1 MGYKAPQHSGD
12 DKETKELTGQIERI
26 TYSDAESGYAVLRI
40 AVKGYPDLV
49 TAVGTIASPAVGE
62 VLSMR
67 GIWTDHP
74 KFGSQFKIVEY
85 RSFAPSSIQGIEK
98 YLGSG
103 LIKGIG
109 PSIAEKIVS
118 LFGAEAFKILD
129 TKPEKLL
136 EIEGIG
142 EKKAAAIH
150 EAWLEQREMRG
161 VMLFLQ
167 SYGIGTGYALR
178 VFRHYGSASVQVLQ
192 ENPYRLAVDIF
203 GIGFVTADKI
213 ACSMGFS
220 KESPLR
226 IRAGVLHVMNE
237 LTRDGHVFVPIEGLT
252 ASAADILSVSPELV
266 EKGIEDCRLNQEL
279 IIEWYTDME
288 GKDDCAV
295 YLPPFH
301 YAEVHSAKNLCRI
314 LTSPFNGHY
323 AASEVVIPWVQQEL
337 GISFAGQQTEALKT
351 ALSSQVMVITGGP
364 GTGKTT
370 LIKAIIKIRSARGF
384 RIMLAAPTGRAA
396 KRMTEATGH
405 EAKTIHRMLE
415 YTGSSMAGGDFMKN
429 ETNTLDC
436 DLLVVDEAS
445 MIDQILFHHLLKAIP
460 KDASVVFVGDVDQL
474 PSVGPGNVLKDIID
488 SGVCPVVHLKEIFRQ
503 GKESMIVVNAHKIN
517 SGEMPCFD
525 DKGDGNSP
533 CDFYFIE
540 QNDPDKALEIIKELV
555 TLRIPQKFG
564 FDPVKDIQVLTPMH
578 RGSVGTTRLNSELRE
593 ALNIRHGSKVQRMGR
608 IVQEGDKVMQIRN
621 NYEKDVYNGDIGTVL
636 RIDGEESKV
645 IVEMDSGRVSYDFS
659 ELDELIHAYAVSI
672 HKSQGSE
679 YPAVVIPITTQHYM
693 MLQRNL
699 LYTGITRGKKLVV
712 LVGTKKAVA
721 IAVKNDKT
729 RKRYTRLAGRLKE
742 CLKGRATI

>member
-1 MGYKAPQHSGD
+1 MGYKGTQYSGD
-12 DKETKELTGQIERI
+12 DKEIKELTGQIERI

-62 VLSMR
+62 VLSMK
-67 GIWTDHP
+67 GLWTDHP

-142 EKKAAAIH
+142 DKKAAAIH

-213 ACSMGFS
+213 ASSMGFS

-226 IRAGVLHVMNE
+226 IRAGVLHVINE
-237 LTRDGHVFVPIEGLT
+237 LTRDGHVFVPIEELT
-252 ASAADILSVSPELV
+252 ASAAEILSVSPELV
-266 EKGIEDCRLNQEL
+266 EKGIEDGRLNQEL
-279 IIEWYTDME
+279 IIEWYMDIE

-314 LTSPFNGHY
+314 LSSPFNGQY
-323 AASEVVIPWVQQEL
+323 AAPDVVIPWVQQEL

-503 GKESMIVVNAHKIN
+503 GEESMIVVNAHKIN

-525 DKGDGNSP
+525 DKSNGTSP

-593 ALNIRHGSKVQRMGR
+593 VLNIQHGSKIQRMGR

-679 YPAVVIPITTQHYM
+679 YPAVVIPIMTQHYM

-729 RKRYTRLAGRLKE
+729 RKRYTRLAGRLKD
-742 CLKGRATI
+742 CLKG

>member
-1 MGYKAPQHSGD
+1 MGYKGTQYSGD
-12 DKETKELTGQIERI
+12 DKEIKELTGQIERI

-62 VLSMR
+62 VLSMK
-67 GIWTDHP
+67 GLWTDHP

-85 RSFAPSSIQGIEK
+85 RSFAPSSVQGIEK

-142 EKKAAAIH
+142 DKKAAAIH

-213 ACSMGFS
+213 ASSMGFS

-226 IRAGVLHVMNE
+226 IRAGVLHVINE
-237 LTRDGHVFVPIEGLT
+237 LTRDGHVFVPIEELT
-252 ASAADILSVSPELV
+252 ASAAEILSVSPELV
-266 EKGIEDCRLNQEL
+266 EKGIEDGRLNQEL
-279 IIEWYTDME
+279 IIEWYTDIE

-314 LTSPFNGHY
+314 LSSPFNGQY
-323 AASEVVIPWVQQEL
+323 AAPDVVIPWVQQEL

-503 GKESMIVVNAHKIN
+503 GEESMIVVNAHKIN

-525 DKGDGNSP
+525 DKSNGTSP

-593 ALNIRHGSKVQRMGR
+593 VLNIQHGSKVQRMGR

-679 YPAVVIPITTQHYM
+679 YPAVVIPIMTQHYM

-729 RKRYTRLAGRLKE
+729 RKRYTRLAGRLKD
-742 CLKGRATI
+742 CLKG

>member
-1 MGYKAPQHSGD
+1 MGYKGTQYSGD
-12 DKETKELTGQIERI
+12 DKEIKELTGQIERI

-62 VLSMR
+62 VLSMK
-67 GIWTDHP
+67 GLWTDHP

-142 EKKAAAIH
+142 DKKAAAIH

-213 ACSMGFS
+213 ASSMGFS

-226 IRAGVLHVMNE
+226 IRAGVLHVINE
-237 LTRDGHVFVPIEGLT
+237 LTRDGHVFVPIEELT
-252 ASAADILSVSPELV
+252 ASAAEILSVSPELV
-266 EKGIEDCRLNQEL
+266 EKGIEDGRLNQEL
-279 IIEWYTDME
+279 IIEWYTDIE

-314 LTSPFNGHY
+314 LSSPFNGQY
-323 AASEVVIPWVQQEL
+323 AAPDVVIPWVQQEL
-337 GISFAGQQTEALKT
+337 GISFPGQQTEALKT

-503 GKESMIVVNAHKIN
+503 GEESMIVVNAHKIN

-525 DKGDGNSP
+525 DKSNGTSP

-593 ALNIRHGSKVQRMGR
+593 VLNIQHGSKIQRMGR

-679 YPAVVIPITTQHYM
+679 YPAVVIPIMTQHYM

-729 RKRYTRLAGRLKE
+729 RKRYTRLAGRLKD
-742 CLKGRATI
+742 CLKG

>member
-1 MGYKAPQHSGD
+1 MGYKGTQYSGD
-12 DKETKELTGQIERI
+12 DKEIKELTGQIERI

-62 VLSMR
+62 VLSMK
-67 GIWTDHP
+67 GLWTDHP

-85 RSFAPSSIQGIEK
+85 RSFAPSSVQGIEK

-142 EKKAAAIH
+142 DKKAAAIH

-192 ENPYRLAVDIF
+192 ENPYRLAVDIL

-213 ACSMGFS
+213 ASSMGFS

-226 IRAGVLHVMNE
+226 IRAGVLHVINE
-237 LTRDGHVFVPIEGLT
+237 LTRDGHVFVPIEELT
-252 ASAADILSVSPELV
+252 ASASEILSVSPELV
-266 EKGIEDCRLNQEL
+266 EKGIEDGRLNQEL
-279 IIEWYTDME
+279 IIEWYTDIE

-314 LTSPFNGHY
+314 LSSPFNGQY
-323 AASEVVIPWVQQEL
+323 AAPDVVIPWVQQEL

-503 GKESMIVVNAHKIN
+503 GEESMIVVNAHKIN

-525 DKGDGNSP
+525 DKSNGTSP

-593 ALNIRHGSKVQRMGR
+593 VLNIQHGSKVQRMGR

-679 YPAVVIPITTQHYM
+679 YPAVVIPIMTQHYM

-729 RKRYTRLAGRLKE
+729 RKRYTRLAGRLKD
-742 CLKGRATI
+742 CLKG

>member
-1 MGYKAPQHSGD
+1 MGYKGTQYSGD
-12 DKETKELTGQIERI
+12 DKEIKELTGQIERI

-62 VLSMR
+62 VLSMK
-67 GIWTDHP
+67 GLWTDHP
-74 KFGSQFKIVEY
+74 KFGSQFKIVGY
-85 RSFAPSSIQGIEK
+85 RSFAPSSAQGIEK

-118 LFGAEAFKILD
+118 LFGADAFKILD
-129 TKPEKLL
+129 TNPEKLL

-213 ACSMGFS
+213 AYSMGFS

-226 IRAGVLHVMNE
+226 IRAGVLHVINE
-237 LTRDGHVFVPIEGLT
+237 LTRDGHVFVPIEELT
-252 ASAADILSVSPELV
+252 ASAAEILSVSPELV
-266 EKGIEDCRLNQEL
+266 EKGIEDGRLNQEL
-279 IIEWYTDME
+279 IIEWYTDIE

-314 LTSPFNGHY
+314 LSSPFNGQY
-323 AASEVVIPWVQQEL
+323 AAPDVVIPWVQQEL

-415 YTGSSMAGGDFMKN
+415 YTGSSMTGGDFMKN

-503 GKESMIVVNAHKIN
+503 GEESMIVVNAHKIN

-525 DKGDGNSP
+525 DKSNGTSP

-593 ALNIRHGSKVQRMGR
+593 VLNIQHGSKVQRMGR

-645 IVEMDSGRVSYDFS
+645 TVEMDSGRVSYDFS

-679 YPAVVIPITTQHYM
+679 YPAVVIPIMTQHYM

-729 RKRYTRLAGRLKE
+729 RKRYTRLAGRLKD
-742 CLKGRATI
+742 CLKG

>member
-1 MGYKAPQHSGD
+1 MGYKGTQYSGD
-12 DKETKELTGQIERI
+12 DKEIKELTGQIERI

-62 VLSMR
+62 VLSMK
-67 GIWTDHP
+67 GLWTDHP

-85 RSFAPSSIQGIEK
+85 RSFAPSSVQGIEK

-142 EKKAAAIH
+142 DKKAAAIH

-213 ACSMGFS
+213 ASSMGFS

-226 IRAGVLHVMNE
+226 IRAGVLHVINE
-237 LTRDGHVFVPIEGLT
+237 LTRDGHVFVPIEELT
-252 ASAADILSVSPELV
+252 ASAAEILSVSPELV
-266 EKGIEDCRLNQEL
+266 EKGIEDGRLNQEL
-279 IIEWYTDME
+279 IIEWYTDIE

-314 LTSPFNGHY
+314 LSSPFNGQY
-323 AASEVVIPWVQQEL
+323 AAPDVVIPWVQQEL
-337 GISFAGQQTEALKT
+337 GISFPGQQTEALKT

-503 GKESMIVVNAHKIN
+503 GEESMIVVNAHKIN

-525 DKGDGNSP
+525 DKSNGTSP

-593 ALNIRHGSKVQRMGR
+593 VLNIQHGSKVQRMGR

-679 YPAVVIPITTQHYM
+679 YPAVVIPIMTQHYM

-729 RKRYTRLAGRLKE
+729 RKRYTRLAGRLKD
-742 CLKGRATI
+742 CLKG

>member
-1 MGYKAPQHSGD
+1 MGYKGTQYSGD
-12 DKETKELTGQIERI
+12 DKEIKELTGQIERI

-62 VLSMR
+62 VLSMK
-67 GIWTDHP
+67 GLWTDHP

-142 EKKAAAIH
+142 DKKAAAIH

-213 ACSMGFS
+213 ASSMGFS

-226 IRAGVLHVMNE
+226 IRAGVLHVINE
-237 LTRDGHVFVPIEGLT
+237 LTRDGHVFVPIEELT
-252 ASAADILSVSPELV
+252 ASAAEILSVSPELV
-266 EKGIEDCRLNQEL
+266 EKGIEDGRLNQEL
-279 IIEWYTDME
+279 IIEWYTDIE

-314 LTSPFNGHY
+314 LSSPFNGQY
-323 AASEVVIPWVQQEL
+323 AAPDVVIPWVQQEL
-337 GISFAGQQTEALKT
+337 GISFPGQQTEALKT

-503 GKESMIVVNAHKIN
+503 GEESMIVVNAHKIN

-525 DKGDGNSP
+525 DKSNGTSP

-593 ALNIRHGSKVQRMGR
+593 VLNIQHGSKVQRMGR

-679 YPAVVIPITTQHYM
+679 YPAVVIPIMTQHYM

-729 RKRYTRLAGRLKE
+729 RKRYTRLAGRLKD
-742 CLKGRATI
+742 CLKG

>member
-1 MGYKAPQHSGD
+1 MGYKGTQYSGD
-12 DKETKELTGQIERI
+12 DKEIKELTGQIERI

-40 AVKGYPDLV
+40 AVKSYPDLV

-62 VLSMR
+62 VLSMK
-67 GIWTDHP
+67 GLWTDHP

-142 EKKAAAIH
+142 DKKAAAIH

-213 ACSMGFS
+213 ASSMGFS

-226 IRAGVLHVMNE
+226 IRAGVLHVINE
-237 LTRDGHVFVPIEGLT
+237 LTRDGHVFVPIEELT
-252 ASAADILSVSPELV
+252 ASASEILSVSPELV
-266 EKGIEDCRLNQEL
+266 EKGIEDGRLNQEL
-279 IIEWYTDME
+279 IIEWYMDIE

-314 LTSPFNGHY
+314 LSSPFNGQY
-323 AASEVVIPWVQQEL
+323 AAPDVVIPWVQQEL
-337 GISFAGQQTEALKT
+337 GISFPGQQTEALKT

-503 GKESMIVVNAHKIN
+503 GEESMIVVNAHKIN

-525 DKGDGNSP
+525 DKSNGTSP

-593 ALNIRHGSKVQRMGR
+593 VLNIQHGSKVQRMGR
-608 IVQEGDKVMQIRN
+608 IVQEGDKVMQICN

-679 YPAVVIPITTQHYM
+679 YPAVVIPIMTQHYM

-729 RKRYTRLAGRLKE
+729 RKRYTRLAGRLKD
-742 CLKGRATI
+742 CLKG

>member
-314 LTSPFNGHY
+314 LTSPFNRHY

>member
-1 MGYKAPQHSGD
+1 MGYKGTQYSGD
-12 DKETKELTGQIERI
+12 DKEIKELTGQIERI

-62 VLSMR
+62 VLSMK
-67 GIWTDHP
+67 GLWTDHP

-142 EKKAAAIH
+142 DKKAAAIH

-213 ACSMGFS
+213 ASSMGFS

-226 IRAGVLHVMNE
+226 IRAGVLHVINE
-237 LTRDGHVFVPIEGLT
+237 LTRDGHVFVPIEELT
-252 ASAADILSVSPELV
+252 ASAAEILSVSPELV
-266 EKGIEDCRLNQEL
+266 EKGIEDGRLNQEL
-279 IIEWYTDME
+279 IIEWYTDIE

-314 LTSPFNGHY
+314 LSSPFNGQY
-323 AASEVVIPWVQQEL
+323 AAPDVVIPWVQQEL

-503 GKESMIVVNAHKIN
+503 GEESMIVVNAHKIN

-525 DKGDGNSP
+525 DKSNGTSP

-593 ALNIRHGSKVQRMGR
+593 VLNIQHGSKVQRMGR

-679 YPAVVIPITTQHYM
+679 YPAVVIPIMTQHYM

-729 RKRYTRLAGRLKE
+729 RKRYTRLAGRLKD
-742 CLKGRATI
+742 CLKG

>member
-1 MGYKAPQHSGD
+1 MGYKGTQYSGD
-12 DKETKELTGQIERI
+12 DKEIKELTGQIERI

-62 VLSMR
+62 VLSMK
-67 GIWTDHP
+67 GLWTDHP

-85 RSFAPSSIQGIEK
+85 RSFAPSSVQGIEK

-142 EKKAAAIH
+142 DKKAAAIH

-213 ACSMGFS
+213 ASSMGFS

-226 IRAGVLHVMNE
+226 IRAGVLHVINE
-237 LTRDGHVFVPIEGLT
+237 LTRDGHVFVPIEELT
-252 ASAADILSVSPELV
+252 ASASEILSVSPELV
-266 EKGIEDCRLNQEL
+266 EKGIEDGRLNQEL
-279 IIEWYTDME
+279 IIEWYTDIE

-314 LTSPFNGHY
+314 LSSPFNGQY
-323 AASEVVIPWVQQEL
+323 AAPDVVIPWVQQEL

-503 GKESMIVVNAHKIN
+503 GEESMIVVNAHKIN

-525 DKGDGNSP
+525 DKSNGTSP

-593 ALNIRHGSKVQRMGR
+593 VLNIQHGSKVQRMGR

-679 YPAVVIPITTQHYM
+679 YPAVVIPIMTQHYM

-729 RKRYTRLAGRLKE
+729 RKRYTRLAGRLKD
-742 CLKGRATI
+742 CLKG

>member
-1 MGYKAPQHSGD
+1 MGYKGTQYSGD
-12 DKETKELTGQIERI
+12 DKEIKELTGQIERI

-62 VLSMR
+62 VLSMK
-67 GIWTDHP
+67 GLWTDHP

-142 EKKAAAIH
+142 DKKAAAIH

-213 ACSMGFS
+213 ASSMGFS

-226 IRAGVLHVMNE
+226 IRAGVLHVINE
-237 LTRDGHVFVPIEGLT
+237 LTRDGHVFVPIEELT
-252 ASAADILSVSPELV
+252 ASASEILSVSPELV
-266 EKGIEDCRLNQEL
+266 EKGIEDGRLNQEL
-279 IIEWYTDME
+279 IIEWYTDIE

-314 LTSPFNGHY
+314 LSSPFNGQY
-323 AASEVVIPWVQQEL
+323 AAPDVVIPWVQQEL

-503 GKESMIVVNAHKIN
+503 GEESMIVVNAHKIN

-525 DKGDGNSP
+525 DKSNGTSP

-593 ALNIRHGSKVQRMGR
+593 VLNIQHGSKIQRMGR

-636 RIDGEESKV
+636 RIDGEES
-645 IVEMDSGRVSYDFS
+645 
-659 ELDELIHAYAVSI
+659 
-672 HKSQGSE
+672 
-679 YPAVVIPITTQHYM
+679 
-693 MLQRNL
+693 
-699 LYTGITRGKKLVV
+699 
-712 LVGTKKAVA
+712 
-721 IAVKNDKT
+721 
-729 RKRYTRLAGRLKE
+729 
-742 CLKGRATI
+742 